1 MGGRCSSGT
10 SRSRTEIEVEPRD
23 SVPLPAA
30 GMAQLAEYDSEQ
42 LELLTDFLRRGEEL
56 QRTQSERIRGSE
68 GDWKVS

>member
-1 MGGRCSSGT
+1 
-10 SRSRTEIEVEPRD
+10 
-23 SVPLPAA
+23 
-30 GMAQLAEYDSEQ
+30 MAQLAEYDSEQ